1 MWSADNFSYF
11 GTHVFHALQGVF
23 WEQEFFILMKF
34 NFSLSFDGLDL
45 GIENSSQTLG
55 PDYVLGFILKVLS
68 FTFYFSSLV
77 HSKLISFFL
86 MFQICSSINQ
96 ERHFPPPSIIFTF
109 QGCYRLFKFTFGH
122 WVNFCVIFIEG
133 VRLSLVHF
141 LLMDAQMLLHCLLE
155 RLSVFHWIA
164 CVPLSKIS
172 WLVYGFALCSLLPST
187 DLPAP
192 CSLDVGS
199 SIGNLEWSRG
209 KGCFRL
215 QLPLVLTGWDCALG
229 RWHRVALSHSS

>member
-96 ERHFPPPSIIFTF
+96 ERHFPPPPLYS
-109 QGCYRLFKFTFGH
+109 
-122 WVNFCVIFIEG
+122 
-133 VRLSLVHF
+133 HF
-141 LLMDAQMLLHCLLE
+141 RDAIDC
-155 RLSVFHWIA
+155 SN
-164 CVPLSKIS
+164 
-172 WLVYGFALCSLLPST
+172 SLLDIELIS
-187 DLPAP
+187 
-192 CSLDVGS
+192 V
-199 SIGNLEWSRG
+199 
-209 KGCFRL
+209 
-215 QLPLVLTGWDCALG
+215 
-229 RWHRVALSHSS
+229 